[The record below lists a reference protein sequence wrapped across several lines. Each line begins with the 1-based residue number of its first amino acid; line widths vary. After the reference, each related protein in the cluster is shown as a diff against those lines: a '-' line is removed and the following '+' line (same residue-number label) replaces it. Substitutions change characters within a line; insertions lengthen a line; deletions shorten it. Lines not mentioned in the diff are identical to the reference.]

1 MPRLSTPRLRGWGLV
16 LVVAGAL
23 LALVVAIVL
32 LAFASLVLIPAAV
45 VLATLVLT
53 QPNGMGA
60 RIRAWRIWKRLP
72 GTRKASRGA
81 GAFAALLLLYGAVIP
96 GAALTVVLTA
106 GPSSGSP
113 TGTGGSAVARAS
125 ASPSHAPVTT
135 PDPARAATPTPAP
148 TPAPTVASTPVP
160 TLAPTPVPTLAPTP
174 DPTPVPTP
182 APTPVPTPRPTPV
195 PTPQPTAPPAT
206 PAAVD
211 TCGAPANPW
220 NYNFC
225 SGSTIANPPANFCD
239 YFSCIASFWNG
250 TGYVM
255 ECQDGM
261 YSLSGGHSGS
271 CSYHHGNWR
280 ALLQH

>member
-1 MPRLSTPRLRGWGLV
+1 M
-16 LVVAGAL
+16 
-23 LALVVAIVL
+23 
-32 LAFASLVLIPAAV
+32 
-45 VLATLVLT
+45 
-53 QPNGMGA
+53 
-60 RIRAWRIWKRLP
+60 
-72 GTRKASRGA
+72 
-81 GAFAALLLLYGAVIP
+81 
-96 GAALTVVLTA
+96 
-106 GPSSGSP
+106 
-113 TGTGGSAVARAS
+113 
-125 ASPSHAPVTT
+125 
-135 PDPARAATPTPAP
+135 
-148 TPAPTVASTPVP
+148 
-160 TLAPTPVPTLAPTP
+160 
-174 DPTPVPTP
+174 
-182 APTPVPTPRPTPV
+182 

-280 ALLQH
+280 ALLQR